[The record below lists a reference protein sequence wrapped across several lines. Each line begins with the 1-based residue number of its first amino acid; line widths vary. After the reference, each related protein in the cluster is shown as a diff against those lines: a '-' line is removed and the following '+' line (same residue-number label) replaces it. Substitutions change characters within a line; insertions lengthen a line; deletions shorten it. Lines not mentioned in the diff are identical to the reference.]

1 MKPKLQKKLLEISNI
16 WHTFIWKY
24 KSCPL
29 QKRFLGDIK
38 TNYLGDIF
46 GYFEDTLG
54 VIYSNHN
61 TTSNFINNFNKQ
73 VGLLQSIYLQQDFIE
88 ELLRIFKCNLDKGI
102 LKNDS
107 NYSINREIRNE
118 LIGHP
123 IRIISGELISSTL
136 FGYHPPKNSIL
147 YLRYHKDNSFEFEAI
162 SHNIKDIKAR
172 HTIFLNTYFDIILSR
187 AKVFLH
193 EFIDKI
199 THIKMVLNNKSFE
212 TVLKLVDLYFNDIFE
227 SDNMYDKES
236 LMYIY
241 KKKNSHLRYSN
252 FIQSFYLD
260 IKKSIEETKSY
271 IESFITPI
279 KKDKIQQTLNI
290 TINYVENISNEIYTK
305 TYQYKTYHY
314 EISKLDSKHD
324 IAYIKYIIEYLEKVL
339 YYNPVILEELYHMK
353 SNLNNDLEYYCS
365 LKLISSILETENP

>member
-1 MKPKLQKKLLEISNI
+1 MKSKLQKKLLKISNI

-29 QKRFLGDIK
+29 QKRFLGNIK

-46 GYFEDTLG
+46 GYFDDTLG
-54 VIYSNHN
+54 IIYSNHN
-61 TTSNFINNFNKQ
+61 TTSSFINNFNKQ

-88 ELLRIFKCNLDKGI
+88 ELLRVFKCNLDKGI

-136 FGYHPPKNSIL
+136 FGYHPPKNNIL
-147 YLRYHKDNSFEFEAI
+147 YLRYHKDNNFEFESI

-187 AKVFLH
+187 AKVFLD

-199 THIKMVLNNKSFE
+199 MHIEMVLNNKSFE

-227 SDNMYDKES
+227 SDNMYDKKS
-236 LMYIY
+236 LIYIY
-241 KKKNSHLRYSN
+241 KKKNSHIRYSN

-260 IKKSIEETKSY
+260 IKTSIEETKSY

-279 KKDKIQQTLNI
+279 KKDKIQQPFNVM
-290 TINYVENISNEIYTK
+290 INFVENPSIKDSIKNH
-305 TYQYKTYHY
+305 QQKTYHY
-314 EISKLDSKHD
+314 EISKLSSKHD
-324 IAYIKYIIEYLEKVL
+324 ITYIKHIIEYLEKAF
-339 YYNPVILEELYHMK
+339 YDKPIILDELHHMK
-353 SNLNNDLEYYCS
+353 LNLNNNLEYYCS
-365 LKLISSILETENP
+365 LKLISSILETQKP